1 MTNLW
6 LKLTSRYIFRLV
18 TVPFSLIKPEAERTS
33 LKRVFKLKLPIYS
46 LSMTHHKLGIFTLD
60 SMTLLGTWGHSEYC
74 IGNIQYLLTQSLYI
88 LNR

>member
-46 LSMTHHKLGIFTLD
+46 LSMTHHKLTL
-60 SMTLLGTWGHSEYC
+60 
-74 IGNIQYLLTQSLYI
+74 
-88 LNR
+88 